1 MTSTFNM
8 KAMLDAVRSFPPA
21 PQIYWT
27 HLLTGRKAYQ
37 RAGRSYISIEAV
49 KELKEAPVNPYTRGI
64 MPAYGAVE
72 ILNAEDVARQSFS
85 VMNEDFSPSAAK
97 AREVARDLLEIANA
111 EYGDK
116 AGAALQMAFHRPE
129 EKKDVD

>member
-1 MTSTFNM
+1 MDKPFNM
-8 KAMLDAVRSFPPA
+8 KAMLDAMRAIPPA

-37 RAGRSYISIEAV
+37 RAGRSYISIEAL
-49 KELKEAPVNPYTRGI
+49 KELKEAPVNPYASGI
-64 MPAYGAVE
+64 MPAFGAVE

-85 VMNEDFSPSAAK
+85 VMNDDFSPSVVK
-97 AREVARDLLEIANA
+97 ARAIARDLLEIANA

-116 AGAALQMAFHRPE
+116 AGAALQMAFHRPK
-129 EKKDVD
+129 EKKDE